1 MAQFRAFFNLGWQYE
16 TIVSEWIDNKK
27 TPTVK
32 PLKIMWFMLQYQ
44 VVLQPRLLEYH
55 QKLEQEWK
63 SQTLWNCSHHS

>member
-27 TPTVK
+27 TPTAK

-44 VVLQPRLLEYH
+44 AVLQPRLLGCH
-55 QKLEQEWK
+55 P
-63 SQTLWNCSHHS
+63 